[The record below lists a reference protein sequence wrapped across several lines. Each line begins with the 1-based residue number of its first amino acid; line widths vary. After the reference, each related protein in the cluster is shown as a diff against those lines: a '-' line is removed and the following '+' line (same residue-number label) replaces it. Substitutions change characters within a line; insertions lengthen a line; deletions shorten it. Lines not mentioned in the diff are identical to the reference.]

1 MPFSHDDVAIHLPI
15 HRTTAEKGDGV
26 MTWTI
31 GDVREWREER
41 GGREE
46 KREGEGEER
55 KEEGE
60 RCCRLLWV
68 RWVEG
73 EGRGGHQHVKGKG
86 RESPHCEG
94 LMSQQAEGEGPA
106 TPIACVRCGWGRP
119 RVGGKEMHAQ
129 SLRERLSTKQT
140 NSQGE

>member
-1 MPFSHDDVAIHLPI
+1 MPFSRDDVAIHLPI

-60 RCCRLLWV
+60 RCCRLL
-68 RWVEG
+68 
-73 EGRGGHQHVKGKG
+73 
-86 RESPHCEG
+86 
-94 LMSQQAEGEGPA
+94 
-106 TPIACVRCGWGRP
+106 
-119 RVGGKEMHAQ
+119 
-129 SLRERLSTKQT
+129 
-140 NSQGE
+140 